1 MTGWLRAATQENSWL
16 HRREVQFP
24 ARSIRQKAR
33 AVVGYTVDR
42 LQNVFRHRD
51 IDSDRPR
58 PTRWNI
64 DQDRQCIGVLRISQD
79 FIEPGW
85 LRDRSAVFLVLTIVS
100 HTRVVSGDADLSVLK
115 ASAPIEFLSVA
126 ELHNLVSG

>member
-16 HRREVQFP
+16 HRREVQFL

-33 AVVGYTVDR
+33 AVVGYTVNR

-58 PTRWNI
+58 PTCWNI
-64 DQDRQCIGVLRISQD
+64 DQDRHCIGAMRISQD
-79 FIEPGW
+79 FIEPG
-85 LRDRSAVFLVLTIVS
+85 
-100 HTRVVSGDADLSVLK
+100 
-115 ASAPIEFLSVA
+115 
-126 ELHNLVSG
+126 